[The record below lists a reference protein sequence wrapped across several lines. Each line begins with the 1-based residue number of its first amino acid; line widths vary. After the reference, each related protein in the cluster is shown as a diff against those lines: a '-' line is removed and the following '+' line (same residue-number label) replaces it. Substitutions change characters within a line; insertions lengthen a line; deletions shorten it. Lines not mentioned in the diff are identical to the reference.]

1 MPAPDLDG
9 IEPRI
14 IEQIVV
20 AQAHHARLA
29 DLDARQ
35 AGYGAPEVD
44 LGLGIVHE
52 PAPSETIA
60 EIGVLKAREAKF
72 RCGSAARRIAACGH
86 REGRYRNRAEPSAAT
101 AHRHV
106 PSLVLRVG
114 ASAGQSATASHART
128 SRARRGRCGRRSIER
143 PDARRADV
151 DIGKMNA
158 KRAPTAPA
166 AASRLR
172 LARDYASR
180 TARITRF

>member
-1 MPAPDLDG
+1 GAVEVVHHQKPTAQQIFAEPRSFLIVEMPAPDLDG

-35 AGYGAPEVD
+35 AGYGTPEVD

-86 REGRYRNRAEPSAAT
+86 REGRYRNRAEPS
-101 AHRHV
+101 
-106 PSLVLRVG
+106 
-114 ASAGQSATASHART
+114 
-128 SRARRGRCGRRSIER
+128 
-143 PDARRADV
+143 
-151 DIGKMNA
+151 
-158 KRAPTAPA
+158 
-166 AASRLR
+166 
-172 LARDYASR
+172 
-180 TARITRF
+180 